1 MVAVVAT
8 IQIRD
13 ISEDAYEVIRR
24 RARASGQSIQA
35 YMKRKVEQMASEP
48 DDAGLFSDLE
58 RFVEAHG
65 IRLDVEAL
73 LADLDAGRR

>member
-1 MVAVVAT
+1 VQVAT

-24 RARASGQSIQA
+24 RARAAGQSIQA
-35 YMKRKVEQMASEP
+35 YMKRHVERMASEP
-48 DDAGLFSDLE
+48 DDEELFADLE

-65 IRLDVEAL
+65 IRLDIEAL